1 MTHKIAIITT
11 QDVYYNY
18 GDDHETL
25 VKSITDWEEVS
36 DEDFRM
42 LQQASYKFNFFIL
55 EQPTDTKAF
64 IAKTI
69 SDYKELVKQE
79 AAKAAEEKRKR
90 EERAQQ
96 RKFQKEL
103 KDKESKKALLEK
115 LKAELGE
122 V

>member
-11 QDVYYNY
+11 QDVYHNY

-42 LQQASYKFNFFIL
+42 LQQASYKLNFFIL

-69 SDYKELVKQE
+69 SDYKELVKKE

>member
-42 LQQASYKFNFFIL
+42 LQQASYKLNFFIL

-69 SDYKELVKQE
+69 SDYKELVKKE

-115 LKAELGE
+115 LKVELGE